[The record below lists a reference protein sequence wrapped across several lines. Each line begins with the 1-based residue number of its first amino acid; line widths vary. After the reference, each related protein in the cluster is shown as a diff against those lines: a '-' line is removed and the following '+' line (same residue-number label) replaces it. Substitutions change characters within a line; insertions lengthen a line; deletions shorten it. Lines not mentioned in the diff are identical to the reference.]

1 MVKKI
6 YCISAGHNPAGK
18 IACGA
23 SDLLDEST
31 EARKIT
37 KEVIKLLRKKGYKV
51 YNCTTNRGS
60 SQSDVL
66 KKVVSYHN
74 KQDAVLNISIHLNSG
89 RNDKTGDNK
98 IAGTEALV
106 YSNSGIKKEVS
117 EHYLKEMEKLGFT
130 NRGIKIRKDLYFLK
144 KTTNPS
150 ILIEV
155 CFVDDKDDYNLYQ
168 KVGYKRIAQAIVNAI
183 LYK

>member
-6 YCISAGHNPAGK
+6 YCISAGHNPDGK
-18 IACGA
+18 VACGA
-23 SDLLDEST
+23 TGLLKEST

-37 KEVIKLLRKKGYKV
+37 KEVVSLLKKNGYTA
-51 YNCTTNRGS
+51 YNCTTNTGT

-66 KKVVSYHN
+66 KKAVSYHN
-74 KQDAVLNISIHLNSG
+74 KRNAILNVSIHLNSG
-89 RNDKTGDNK
+89 RADEKGDNK
-98 IAGTEALV
+98 VGGTEVLV
-106 YSNSGIKKEVS
+106 YSNTGIKKEVS
-117 EHYLKEMEKLGFT
+117 ERYLKKMEKLGFT
-130 NRGIKIRKDLYFLK
+130 NRGIKIRTDLYFLK
-144 KTTNPS
+144 KTINPS